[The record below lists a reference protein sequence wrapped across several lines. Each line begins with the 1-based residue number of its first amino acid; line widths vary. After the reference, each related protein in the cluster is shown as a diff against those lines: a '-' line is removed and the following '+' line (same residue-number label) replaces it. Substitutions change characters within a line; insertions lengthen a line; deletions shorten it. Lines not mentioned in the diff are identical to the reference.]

1 MYAFAISKS
10 FKQELYIDICWCTTQ
25 SRRYATYHGNKLEM
39 MFFQVFFR
47 DECTTYRGKFG
58 HSMCGL
64 TRLCTTHRGKQLEFT
79 FHCTT
84 LLRKFLL
91 CKTVARQD
99 LQNDRDIRLFIWPV
113 RCILH

>member
-1 MYAFAISKS
+1 MLTDSSAEASALGSGPRGRRFKS
-10 FKQELYIDICWCTTQ
+10 ALSEKRPSIVIVQRNRGNPLYLHLKMT
-25 SRRYATYHGNKLEM
+25 
-39 MFFQVFFR
+39 FFQVFFL
-47 DECTTYRGKFG
+47 DVCTTY
-58 HSMCGL
+58 
-64 TRLCTTHRGKQLEFT
+64 RGKQLEFT

-91 CKTVARQD
+91 CKTVARQA